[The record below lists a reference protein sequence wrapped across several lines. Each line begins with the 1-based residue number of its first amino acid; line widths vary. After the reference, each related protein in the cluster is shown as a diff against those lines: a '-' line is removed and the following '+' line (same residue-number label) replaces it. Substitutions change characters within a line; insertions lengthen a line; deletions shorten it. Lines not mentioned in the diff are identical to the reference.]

1 MSRFRTI
8 DERPAR
14 FTAALSRLRPLL
26 FLLAAGCDL
35 PGRPMLSG
43 RPVPADQV
51 VDFNVLYGRNCAGCH
66 GAKGKLGPAPPLDD
80 TIFLSIIPDETLL
93 RVISEGRPG
102 TPMPAFAR
110 DRGGPLTDT
119 QVRALA
125 GGIKL
130 RWGPPQK
137 SAGTAVPY
145 SVVEGVNA
153 GDKGRGAK
161 VFARACAACHGPVG
175 EGGEHGDRPVGAIND
190 PAFLALISDQA
201 LRRYAITGR
210 PDLGMPDYADKAGRS
225 EDYQPMTSGEIADL
239 VALLASW
246 RQGEAPDTRVRS
258 GPGSAV
264 MTDETTAMTN
274 LQRRLR
280 LGGRLRLGRR

>member
-1 MSRFRTI
+1 M
-8 DERPAR
+8 
-14 FTAALSRLRPLL
+14 
-26 FLLAAGCDL
+26 AGCDL
-35 PGRPMLSG
+35 PGQPAPSG

-51 VDFNVLYGRNCAGCH
+51 VDFNVLYGSNCAGCH

-80 TIFLSIIPDETLL
+80 AIFLSIIPDESLL

-130 RWGPPQK
+130 RWGPPQT
-137 SAGTAVPY
+137 SEGTAVTY
-145 SVVEGVNA
+145 SVVASTVA

-161 VFARACAACHGPVG
+161 VFARACAPCHGPVG
-175 EGGEHGDRPVGAIND
+175 KGGENGDKPAGAINN

-210 PDLGMPDYADKAGRS
+210 PDLGMPDYTNKAGRS

-246 RQGEAPDTRVRS
+246 RRGDEPDRGDRSPTGSEARRTPVQGRT
-258 GPGSAV
+258 
-264 MTDETTAMTN
+264 TTAV
-274 LQRRLR
+274 LSR
-280 LGGRLRLGRR
+280 GP